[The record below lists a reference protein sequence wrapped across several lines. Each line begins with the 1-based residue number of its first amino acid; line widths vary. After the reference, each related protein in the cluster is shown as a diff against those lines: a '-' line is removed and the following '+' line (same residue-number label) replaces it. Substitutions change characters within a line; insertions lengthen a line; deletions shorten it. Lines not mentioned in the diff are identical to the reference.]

1 MEISTTRKTEKPAL
15 RKSVLKRKEARIF
28 YLLISPWLIHL
39 IVLDAGPMLAS
50 LYFSFTEWNMLTSPE
65 WIGLHN
71 YAFALTEDPLF
82 WKSLFITFGFA
93 FVSVPLNL
101 VVGLALALLLNISL
115 PGSKLFRT
123 IYYLPSQING
133 VAVMVM
139 WIFVFNPDLGLLNTF
154 LGLFG
159 IQGPVWIFDPTW
171 ALPSLVFMSL
181 WSVGGGTI
189 IWLAGLKGI
198 PESFYESATLD
209 GANACKRFIYITLPL
224 LTPTIFFNL
233 VTGIIGALQKFGEAY
248 VMTKGGPLNST
259 RFFNY
264 HLYDYAFGKFEMGL
278 ASALAWLLFV
288 IILALTLLI
297 FSSSGKWVYYG
308 GEKK

>member
-1 MEISTTRKTEKPAL
+1 MGISTARKAAKPAVH
-15 RKSVLKRKEARIF
+15 KSVLNRKEALIF
-28 YLLISPWLIHL
+28 YLLISPWLIHFIFL
-39 IVLDAGPMLAS
+39 EAGPMLAS
-50 LYFSFTEWNMLTSPE
+50 LYFSFTEWNMLSSPE
-65 WIGLHN
+65 WIGLSN
-71 YAFALTEDPLF
+71 YVFALTEDPLF

-93 FVSVPLNL
+93 IISVPLNL
-101 VVGLALALLLNISL
+101 IVGLMLALLLNISL
-115 PGSKLFRT
+115 PGNKLFRT
-123 IYYLPSQING
+123 IYYLPSQISG

-139 WIFVFNPDLGLLNTF
+139 WIFVFNPELGLLNSF

-159 IQGPVWIFDPTW
+159 IEGPGWIFDPDW

-198 PESFYESATLD
+198 PESYYESATLD
-209 GANACKRFIYITLPL
+209 GANAWKRLIYITLPL

-233 VTGIIGALQKFGEAY
+233 ITGIIGALQKFGEAY

-278 ASALAWLLFV
+278 ASALAWLLFL
-288 IILALTLLI
+288 IILALTLLV